1 MPSKPSKKAISF
13 YQFLQKVKQSLP
25 LSEKRIQESVFYI
38 YRTDTNQVLARGID
52 GFEAAKDK
60 ANRLRRQLGFKW
72 DQVKFKKMCSSSS
85 SRKGSGSRA
94 GYKIDSSPLYNPS
107 KRGHFRG
114 YYDNQ
119 GNFYDL
125 D

>member
-13 YQFLQKVKQSLP
+13 YQFLQKVKQSLS
-25 LSEKRIQESVFYI
+25 LSEQLLQASVFYI
-38 YRTDTNQVLARGID
+38 YRTDTHQVLARDVD

-60 ANRLRRQLGFKW
+60 ANRLRHQLGLKW
-72 DQVKFKKMCSSSS
+72 DQVKFKAIRSS
-85 SRKGSGSRA
+85 SRSTRGSVSRDGSR
-94 GYKIDSSPLYNPS
+94 IDSSPRYNPS
-107 KRGHFRG
+107 KRSHFRG
-114 YYDNQ
+114 YYDKQ

>member
-1 MPSKPSKKAISF
+1 MPKKPGKKAISF

-38 YRTDTNQVLARGID
+38 YRTDTHQVLARDVD

-60 ANRLRRQLGFKW
+60 ANRLRHQLGLKW
-72 DQVKFKKMCSSSS
+72 DQVKFKSMRSPPSST
-85 SRKGSGSRA
+85 RGSGSRDGA
-94 GYKIDSSPLYNPS
+94 WIDSSPRYNPS
-107 KRGHFRG
+107 KRSHFRG
-114 YYDNQ
+114 YYDKQ